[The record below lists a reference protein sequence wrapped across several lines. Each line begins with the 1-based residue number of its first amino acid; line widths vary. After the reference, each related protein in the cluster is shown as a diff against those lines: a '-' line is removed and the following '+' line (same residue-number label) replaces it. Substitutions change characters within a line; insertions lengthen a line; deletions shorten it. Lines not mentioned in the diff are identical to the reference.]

1 GHNGGRGGRGG
12 RGRGRGRGG
21 RDNDRRDWRERR
33 DEDQK
38 RGFREDKPAVQKDAR
53 GIPVIKSTEE
63 SATSGQ
69 KRAREENGASEH
81 AAKKVDAK
89 EG

>member
-1 GHNGGRGGRGG
+1 MTFLYQLLTTTN
-12 RGRGRGRGG
+12 
-21 RDNDRRDWRERR
+21 
-33 DEDQK
+33 
-38 RGFREDKPAVQKDAR
+38 ALTR

-63 SATSGQ
+63 PATSGQ

-81 AAKKVDAK
+81 AAKKVDVK